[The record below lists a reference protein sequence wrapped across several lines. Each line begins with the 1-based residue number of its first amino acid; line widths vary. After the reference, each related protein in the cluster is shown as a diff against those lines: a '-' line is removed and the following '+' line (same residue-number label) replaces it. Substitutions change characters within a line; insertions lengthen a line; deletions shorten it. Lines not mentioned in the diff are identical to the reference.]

1 MQNLLWINQIIAKSY
16 FIKKHYAEC
25 IPYCTR
31 IICVIESYDYE
42 KAFKIQCEALRMKA
56 NCEMAL
62 KNHKE
67 AITTLKFLL
76 ESSFRGKNLLS
87 EIFVYEKLAICHFYL
102 GELDRARYYFVKM
115 VRGLVEPDNSEI

>member
-1 MQNLLWINQIIAKSY
+1 VIVKAVSSAKLAFVENKLSNSIKYLQSLVPICQLAYDMQNLLWINQIIAKSY
-16 FIKKHYAEC
+16 FIKKNYAEC

-76 ESSFRGKNLLS
+76 ESSFRGKN
-87 EIFVYEKLAICHFYL
+87 
-102 GELDRARYYFVKM
+102 
-115 VRGLVEPDNSEI
+115 